1 MGWVVVAEL
10 RRVFGDCRKVFFKA
24 FLVMFRLF
32 DDSNLPIAMEA
43 EIKAEIP
50 VYCQESLTLEV
61 HWIVPFFLAEV
72 VEFNGFI
79 PVELVFF
86 AMNFFLANGHLVQ

>member
-32 DDSNLPIAMEA
+32 DDSNLPIAVEA

-50 VYCQESLTLEV
+50 VY
-61 HWIVPFFLAEV
+61 
-72 VEFNGFI
+72 
-79 PVELVFF
+79 
-86 AMNFFLANGHLVQ
+86 

>member
-1 MGWVVVAEL
+1 LGWVVVAEL

-32 DDSNLPIAMEA
+32 DDSNLPIAVEA

-50 VYCQESLTLEV
+50 VY
-61 HWIVPFFLAEV
+61 
-72 VEFNGFI
+72 
-79 PVELVFF
+79 
-86 AMNFFLANGHLVQ
+86 